1 MDDITIAITM
11 TIVASAS
18 GRGGLNS
25 RWIVR
30 IVHLVVMAAMV
41 VRIESQ

>member
-11 TIVASAS
+11 TIVVS
-18 GRGGLNS
+18 GGGNS